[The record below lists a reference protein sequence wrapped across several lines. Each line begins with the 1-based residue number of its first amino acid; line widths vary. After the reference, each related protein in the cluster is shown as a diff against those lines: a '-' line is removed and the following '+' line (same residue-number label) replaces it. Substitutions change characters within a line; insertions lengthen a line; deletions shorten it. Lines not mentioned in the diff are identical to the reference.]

1 MYVVVVSNSDI
12 DIGGGGPVVF
22 DFMVDEAAGDKTAVA
37 ESSDAGSVFGLSWL
51 LHFIIW
57 YCCCIQQWRR

>member
-37 ESSDAGSVFGLSWL
+37 ESSDAGSVFGLS
-51 LHFIIW
+51 
-57 YCCCIQQWRR
+57 